1 MNKNEMF
8 HKYLE
13 DPIVKK
19 ETNLNQEIFDSL
31 DLSSE
36 SGDLLI
42 ETIKS
47 MVMTIDVSESVS
59 ARRVVQALEA
69 KIR

>member
-13 DPIVKK
+13 DPIVMK

-47 MVMTIDVSESVS
+47 MVMTIDVSESIS